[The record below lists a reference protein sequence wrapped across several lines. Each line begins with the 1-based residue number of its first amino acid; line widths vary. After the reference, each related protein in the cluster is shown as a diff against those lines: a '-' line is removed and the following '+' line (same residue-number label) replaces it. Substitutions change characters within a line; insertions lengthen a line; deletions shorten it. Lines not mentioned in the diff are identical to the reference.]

1 MGNRSSIYFTVSESI
16 IAFLTVNLCYLTA
29 TFFDNN
35 IIGFRWKVTWLV
47 VNIAA
52 IPAVYFIVQHT
63 ATRSLHIEKIVGK
76 AFIAA
81 GIHALFF
88 FALLSFLNSW
98 IHDRSFYLWF
108 YATMCIMM
116 PLSLISTRLII
127 KFIRRNGCNSTAV
140 IIIGTGATAQ
150 RLRDEMLADP
160 GYGYTFK
167 GFFSKDKDDD
177 GVDRQ
182 DYAGT
187 IECLNSFL
195 STTHIDEIYFAL
207 SAEDYETLHR
217 VVVIADAKLIQVYV
231 VPQISRY
238 AGKVNVLGSIGN
250 VPFLSIRTNPLK
262 SVVNRAIKRGGDVIG
277 STIFLLIA
285 PIAFL
290 AIAAAI
296 KLTSPGP
303 VFFRQKRTGYLGKEF
318 TCYKFR
324 TMYVNTQSE
333 STPTRR
339 DDPRITPVGRIL
351 RRTSLDELPQVINV
365 LLGDMSIVGPRPH
378 MISQTNDYIKLIDR
392 YMVRHLIKPGIT
404 GWAQINGYR
413 GLTEEIWKMEKRVEH
428 DVWYMENWSPL
439 LDLKIITLTARN
451 LLKRDNNAF

>member
-231 VPQISRY
+231 VPPISRY
-238 AGKVNVLGSIGN
+238 AGKVNDLGSIGN

-277 STIFLLIA
+277 STMFLLIA

-351 RRTSLDELPQVINV
+351 RRTSLDELPQFINV